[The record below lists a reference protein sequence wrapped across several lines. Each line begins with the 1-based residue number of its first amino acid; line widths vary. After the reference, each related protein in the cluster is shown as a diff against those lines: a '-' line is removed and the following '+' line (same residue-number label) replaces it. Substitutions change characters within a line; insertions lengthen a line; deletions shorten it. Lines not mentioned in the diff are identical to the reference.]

1 MAKVASFED
10 LEIWKDGI
18 DMAVDIY
25 NLSKQDELSKDF
37 GLRDQIRRS
46 AVSIPANIA
55 EGFEYDN
62 NPDFIRY
69 LTYSKGSTGELR
81 SHVKV
86 LERTGYIQAE
96 VAYDL
101 QTRLKTQG
109 KKTGSLIKYLK
120 GFQQEAKTKK

>member
-1 MAKVASFED
+1 MAKVTSFED
-10 LEIWKDGI
+10 LEIWKEGI

-25 NLSKQDELSKDF
+25 NISKRGELAKDF
-37 GLRDQIRRS
+37 GLKDQVRRS

-62 NPDFIRY
+62 NNEFIRY

-81 SHVKV
+81 SHVTI
-86 LERTGYIQAE
+86 LERTGYINTETAE
-96 VAYDL
+96 GL
-101 QTRLKTQG
+101 QQRLKAQG

-120 GFQQEAKTKK
+120 GFQQENKTK